1 MAKIPSAFDV
11 SESTLRSKSRWQ
23 SWDDLASWLSSELD
37 SAIGARS
44 GRKEEIAYAWAY
56 YEQQRMRGGNMP
68 WPDAAD
74 LPSPFASEYTDAVH
88 ARLLQT
94 IFVEPVW
101 TVEGYGPSAVK
112 APIVEEFHQKA
123 QEDERL
129 QGYAD
134 EWILRGLIE
143 GVGTLKVSESLEWR
157 RESVEKQ
164 LTIQLDA
171 TGNPVMGAQGPMLAY
186 DEQGGFVPAE
196 DEQTPSALTR
206 LDEWKPAR
214 LGPSYEV
221 VPYLDFFVLPAHAR
235 HRQHIWGYASR
246 CWRRWPELQDWAK
259 RGFYSKKAV
268 ENVGDSNDKAI
279 TSDDIPS
286 PSVSVVDQ
294 RGNTAQKELYEFT
307 VLLDLDG
314 LGERW
319 WVLTLHKESTTL
331 LRAKVDDGMTRYI
344 RWQPFPKPGC
354 ADHGYSLV
362 GHKLI
367 SVIEED
373 TARRNLKA
381 DRMSMKASQ
390 PIGRLQTAIWNPE
403 EVPWGPRAVIPM
415 RSRDDVFPIQGIED
429 VPQSIYHWGNE
440 LRSDAD
446 RLVGQNDT
454 ALGVDTE
461 ERKTLGE
468 VQLRA
473 GYSEVRIN
481 VIVKRMQESL
491 EELGLARHEI
501 WKRTLR
507 SNAHLPPQRAMVIG
521 LSAAGIEAEGYP
533 DDVRV
538 TAELLEGI
546 YWFKPRGSV
555 ETADL
560 NRQKQDL
567 IGLLQTLGPLTQM
580 NPAFAAVLGTIPAAK
595 SIMEQVIRVFRF
607 PDRQSLLGSE
617 SNNVFDLMQQQQQ
630 QQQEMQQM
638 MLDPRMQVV
647 MAMAGGG
654 GGMRPQL
661 PAGPAG
667 PPAQDAGAVPQQVPA
682 A

>member
-1 MAKIPSAFDV
+1 MAKTPSAFDV
-11 SESTLRSKSRWQ
+11 SESTLRSKSRWK

-44 GRKEEIAYAWAY
+44 GRKEEVAYCWAY

-101 TVEGYGPSAVK
+101 TVEGYGASAVK

-134 EWILRGLIE
+134 EWILRGLVE

-157 RESVEKQ
+157 RESVEKN
-164 LTIQLDA
+164 LALQLDA
-171 TGNPVMGAQGPMLAY
+171 TGNPVMGQAGPMLMY

-196 DEQTPSALTR
+196 DPNTPSALTK

-214 LGPSYEV
+214 LGPGYEV

-235 HRQHIWGYASR
+235 HRQHVWGYASR

-259 RGFYSKKAV
+259 RGFYGKTAV
-268 ENVGDSNDKAI
+268 ENVGDANDKAI

-286 PSVSVVDQ
+286 PGVSVVDQ
-294 RGNTAQKELYEFT
+294 RENTAQKELFEFT

-314 LGERW
+314 VGERW
-319 WVLTLHKESTTL
+319 WVVTLHKETTTL
-331 LRAKVDDGMTRYI
+331 LRCKVDDGMTRYI
-344 RWQPFPKPGC
+344 RWMPFPKPGTV
-354 ADHGYSLV
+354 DHGYSLI

-381 DRMSMKASQ
+381 DRMAMKASQ
-390 PIGRLQTAIWNPE
+390 PILRMQNALWDPFEQPM
-403 EVPWGPRAVIPM
+403 GPRSVITV
-415 RSRDDVFPIQGIED
+415 RSKDEIWPLQGIDD
-429 VPQSIYHWGNE
+429 VPQSIYQWGNE

-454 ALGVDTE
+454 SLGVDTE
-461 ERKTLGE
+461 EHKTLGE

-491 EELGLARHEI
+491 EELGLVRHEI

-507 SNAHLPPQRAMVIG
+507 ANANLPPQRAMVIG
-521 LSAAGIEAEGYP
+521 LSAAGIEAPGYP

-538 TAELLEGI
+538 TADLLDGI

-567 IGLLQTLGPLTQM
+567 VGLLQTLGPLTQM
-580 NPAFAAVLGTIPAAK
+580 NPAFGAVLSTIPAAK

-607 PDRQSLLGSE
+607 PDRQSLLGAE
-617 SNNVFDLMQQQQQ
+617 SNNVFDLMMQQQQ

-654 GGMRPQL
+654 APGGMGQPQL
-661 PAGPAG
+661 PAGQ
-667 PPAQDAGAVPQQVPA
+667 PPQAQPPPQVPA